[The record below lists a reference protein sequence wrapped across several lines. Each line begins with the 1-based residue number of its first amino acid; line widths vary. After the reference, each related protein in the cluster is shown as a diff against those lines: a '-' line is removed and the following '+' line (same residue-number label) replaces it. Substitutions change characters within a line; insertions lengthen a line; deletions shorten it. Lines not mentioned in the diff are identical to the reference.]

1 MDNEE
6 FQAQETLKS
15 LMSEN
20 WIDDL
25 DSYNDIEYY
34 DDYAYGMDSQSDFS
48 WWHLWYCPLPPW
60 WGGPCATV
68 YWQSTQET
76 MTSIINRRHVHLA
89 LGSLFYI
96 GWDRKPSVGDEAFGV
111 SVGDLYLGRY
121 DGNWYFGILDENGVL
136 N

>member
-15 LMSEN
+15 LMTEN

-48 WWHLWYCPLPPW
+48 
-60 WGGPCATV
+60 
-68 YWQSTQET
+68 
-76 MTSIINRRHVHLA
+76 
-89 LGSLFYI
+89 
-96 GWDRKPSVGDEAFGV
+96 
-111 SVGDLYLGRY
+111 
-121 DGNWYFGILDENGVL
+121 
-136 N
+136 